1 MGKVKRV
8 ISILVSVIIVLS
20 AIHFPIR
27 ILAQSNGNLLK
38 DSTITANAEYY
49 NGWYEYNRPIGALV
63 DGNTYVGV
71 GYNAGNMFAT
81 EFSAEGLAYVN
92 FKLPTAITLNKL
104 VVYLAGTSAVQTDV
118 ITDYAVDVKL
128 LDESWKRVAEK
139 HTESFD
145 NWDAYVETLCF
156 EEVTVS
162 EVQITIKN
170 AKGQTYASI
179 YEIEA
184 LYDDT
189 ITSNDYTQSE
199 CKDFTEYAIIK
210 PEYENLLKD
219 ATEITANEAYYNGW
233 YPDNRSLLNL
243 IDGNTFVGVGYNAGS
258 AAVIPYED
266 DGQAYINF
274 KLNKESV
281 INKITIH
288 FPGLSAYAKEL
299 QVDSYAVEVKSE
311 EEWKRVAVRNIEN
324 SDNWDAYSDT
334 VIFNKVYCEE
344 VRIIFVRENGQQ
356 TLSVFEI
363 EVIADN
369 RLIDSE
375 IEPEEPPEE
384 LPVILENFLK
394 DVTEITAN
402 KAYYNGWYPENRAL
416 SNLIDGNAFVGIG
429 YNAGSAAVIP
439 YEVNGDTYVNFKL
452 KKKTA
457 VNQINI
463 YFPGTSAYPIEQ
475 QVKCY
480 VVEVKTGKK
489 WERVAVRNIE
499 ISENWDAY
507 SDTATF
513 NKVECEEIR
522 IIFIKSKGQE
532 TLSLFEVE
540 AYYDP
545 DIKDSDKPL
554 EEIPKAPAN
563 ILKNA
568 NKITANDA
576 YYNGW
581 YPTNRPLS
589 KTIDGD
595 TSFKFDA
602 SKATMIPYGSSK
614 LAFIQ
619 YDFDK
624 AVKANKLLY
633 YSPDAGDENTM
644 PLTNRLTD
652 YAVDVK
658 LSDGT
663 WKRIIEHHSERVEDW
678 DIYYDEYLFETVDV
692 VSLRFISK
700 SADGQT
706 YLAIS
711 ELELNY
717 DTNEL
722 NKEPYMNRYV
732 SNKLTCTSKNI
743 KNAMFGT
750 QKEIEMP
757 IVSVISGI
765 IPTTGLGD
773 NSWYKTERPLKN
785 ITDGIQDVFTP
796 ANISTI
802 DYHDNVAYYNFAL
815 SGCKKIN
822 TVRFFVPQKD
832 LNAIKERPTDFAV
845 DVMLR
850 DGIWKRVAEKHI
862 AVNKDEAGYC
872 ETITFETEECM
883 QIRLTSVSNGK
894 MSYFAL
900 SEVEAY
906 LNTYLTKEYT
916 GIEKAPS
923 LEKEVPNPKI
933 RLVPIAKFN

>member
-8 ISILVSVIIVLS
+8 TSILVSVIIVLS
-20 AIHFPIR
+20 AIYFPIR

-92 FKLPTAITLNKL
+92 FKLPTAINLNKL

-189 ITSNDYTQSE
+189 ITSDDYTQSE

-334 VIFNKVYCEE
+334 VIFNKVECEE

-375 IEPEEPPEE
+375 IEPEE
-384 LPVILENFLK
+384 LTNILKN
-394 DVTEITAN
+394 TIEITAN

-480 VVEVKTGKK
+480 VIEVKTGKK

-513 NKVECEEIR
+513 NKVKCEEIR

-663 WKRIIEHHSERVEDW
+663 WKRIIEYHGERVEDW
-678 DIYYDEYLFETVDV
+678 DIYYDEYLFETVEF

-700 SADGQT
+700 SVDDKT

-743 KNAMFGT
+743 NNSMFGT

-757 IVSVISGI
+757 IVSVIWGI

-802 DYHDNVAYYNFAL
+802 DYHDNVAYYNFEL
-815 SGCKKIN
+815 DRCKKVN

-845 DVMLR
+845 DVMLS
-850 DGIWKRVAEKHI
+850 DGTWKRVAEKHI

-916 GIEKAPS
+916 GIQKAPS
-923 LEKEVPNPKI
+923 LEKEVPSPKI

>member
-1 MGKVKRV
+1 MGKVKRI
-8 ISILVSVIIVLS
+8 ISILISVTIFLS
-20 AIHFPIR
+20 AVYFPIHTV
-27 ILAQSNGNLLK
+27 AQSNGNLLEN
-38 DSTITANAEYY
+38 STITANNEYY
-49 NGWYEYNRPIGALV
+49 NGWYEYNRPLSALI

-189 ITSNDYTQSE
+189 ITSDDYTQSE

-334 VIFNKVYCEE
+334 VTFNKVECEE
-344 VRIIFVRENGQQ
+344 IRIIFVRENGQQ

-375 IEPEEPPEE
+375 IEPEEPPET
-384 LPVILENFLK
+384 LENLLN
-394 DVTEITAN
+394 DTTEITAN
-402 KAYYNGWYPENRAL
+402 ESYYNGWYPENRAL
-416 SNLIDGNAFVGIG
+416 SNLIDGNTFVGVG

-439 YEVNGDTYVNFKL
+439 YEVNGDTFVNFKL
-452 KKKTA
+452 KKKTT
-457 VNQINI
+457 VNQIDI
-463 YFPGTSAYPIEQ
+463 YFPGTSAYPVEQ

-480 VVEVKTGKK
+480 VIEVKVGEN

-499 ISENWDAY
+499 TSENWDAY

-513 NKVECEEIR
+513 NKVKCEEIR

-540 AYYDP
+540 AYYNP
-545 DIKDSDKPL
+545 DITDSDKPL
-554 EEIPKAPAN
+554 EEIPKAPEN

-581 YPTNRPLS
+581 YPTYRPLS

-678 DIYYDEYLFETVDV
+678 DIYYDEYLFETVEF
-692 VSLRFISK
+692 VSLRFVSK
-700 SADGQT
+700 SVDDKT

-850 DGIWKRVAEKHI
+850 DGTWKRVAEKHI

>member
-1 MGKVKRV
+1 M
-8 ISILVSVIIVLS
+8 L
-20 AIHFPIR
+20 
-27 ILAQSNGNLLK
+27 
-38 DSTITANAEYY
+38 
-49 NGWYEYNRPIGALV
+49 W
-63 DGNTYVGV
+63 
-71 GYNAGNMFAT
+71 
-81 EFSAEGLAYVN
+81 
-92 FKLPTAITLNKL
+92 
-104 VVYLAGTSAVQTDV
+104 
-118 ITDYAVDVKL
+118 
-128 LDESWKRVAEK
+128 
-139 HTESFD
+139 
-145 NWDAYVETLCF
+145 
-156 EEVTVS
+156 
-162 EVQITIKN
+162 
-170 AKGQTYASI
+170 
-179 YEIEA
+179 
-184 LYDDT
+184 
-189 ITSNDYTQSE
+189 
-199 CKDFTEYAIIK
+199 
-210 PEYENLLKD
+210 
-219 ATEITANEAYYNGW
+219 
-233 YPDNRSLLNL
+233 
-243 IDGNTFVGVGYNAGS
+243 
-258 AAVIPYED
+258 
-266 DGQAYINF
+266 QAY
-274 KLNKESV
+274 
-281 INKITIH
+281 
-288 FPGLSAYAKEL
+288 
-299 QVDSYAVEVKSE
+299 
-311 EEWKRVAVRNIEN
+311 
-324 SDNWDAYSDT
+324 
-334 VIFNKVYCEE
+334 
-344 VRIIFVRENGQQ
+344 
-356 TLSVFEI
+356 
-363 EVIADN
+363 
-369 RLIDSE
+369 
-375 IEPEEPPEE
+375 
-384 LPVILENFLK
+384 PV
-394 DVTEITAN
+394 
-402 KAYYNGWYPENRAL
+402 
-416 SNLIDGNAFVGIG
+416 
-429 YNAGSAAVIP
+429 
-439 YEVNGDTYVNFKL
+439 
-452 KKKTA
+452 
-457 VNQINI
+457 
-463 YFPGTSAYPIEQ
+463 EQ

-480 VVEVKTGKK
+480 VIEVKVGEN

-499 ISENWDAY
+499 TSENWDAY

-513 NKVECEEIR
+513 NKVKCEEIR

-554 EEIPKAPAN
+554 EQIPKAPAN

-663 WKRIIEHHSERVEDW
+663 WKRIIEYHGERVEDW

-722 NKEPYMNRYV
+722 NKESYMNRYV

-850 DGIWKRVAEKHI
+850 DGTWKRVAEKHI

>member
-1 MGKVKRV
+1 MGKGKRV
-8 ISILVSVIIVLS
+8 ISILVSVIIILS
-20 AIHFPIR
+20 AIYFPIR

-128 LDESWKRVAEK
+128 LGESWKRVAEK

-189 ITSNDYTQSE
+189 ITSDDYTQSE

-311 EEWKRVAVRNIEN
+311 KEWKRVAVRNIEN

-334 VIFNKVYCEE
+334 VIFNKVECEE

-375 IEPEEPPEE
+375 IEPEE
-384 LPVILENFLK
+384 LTNILKNT
-394 DVTEITAN
+394 TEITAN

-480 VVEVKTGKK
+480 VIEVKTGEK

-513 NKVECEEIR
+513 NKVKCEEIR

-568 NKITANDA
+568 NKITANNA

-796 ANISTI
+796 VNISTI

-850 DGIWKRVAEKHI
+850 DGTWKRVAEKHI